1 MTDPFTKPE
10 HVATPVP
17 RTKDGRPRVYDLD
30 AKKLKAVTRV
40 TSFIDCLDD
49 KTMLAKWGE
58 RMALIGV
65 RDDVAVGGALM
76 SLTPVPKLSGRPT
89 HDELVE
95 RNGLLDD
102 EKKALNAII
111 ADAKEAAGFKDAA
124 NLGTLLHKLTETVD
138 GGGGLPADT
147 SEVLADDVAAY
158 QAALER
164 YNLVPVEA
172 ETFVVNDEVKAAG
185 TFDRIFEWTKP
196 DGTTLRVC
204 GDLKTGRVDY
214 GHGKLAMQLALY
226 ANSSRYD
233 PANPEW
239 RGELD
244 VSTEVGLIVHL
255 PAGEADC
262 RVYAVDLDAG
272 WRGVMLAAVV
282 RGWRRESARGM
293 LTDLALEVDG

>member
-1 MTDPFTKPE
+1 MSADPFTKPA

-40 TSFIDCLDD
+40 TSFIDVLDD

-58 RMALIGV
+58 RMVLTGV

-164 YNLVPVEA
+164 YDLVPVEA

-185 TFDRIFEWTKP
+185 TFDRI
-196 DGTTLRVC
+196 
-204 GDLKTGRVDY
+204 Y
-214 GHGKLAMQLALY
+214 Y
-226 ANSSRYD
+226 
-233 PANPEW
+233 
-239 RGELD
+239 
-244 VSTEVGLIVHL
+244 
-255 PAGEADC
+255 
-262 RVYAVDLDAG
+262 
-272 WRGVMLAAVV
+272 
-282 RGWRRESARGM
+282 
-293 LTDLALEVDG
+293 